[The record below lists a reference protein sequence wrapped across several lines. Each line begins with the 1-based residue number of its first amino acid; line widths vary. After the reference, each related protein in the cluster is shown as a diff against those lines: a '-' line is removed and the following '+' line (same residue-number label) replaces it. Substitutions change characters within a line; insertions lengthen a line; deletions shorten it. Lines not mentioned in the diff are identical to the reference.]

1 MASVTCVGIC
11 VWDLVLRVDRFPTAP
26 AKYRAVERR
35 EVGGGVAANAA
46 ATVAAL
52 GGEAALVSCVGS
64 DPTGRRIVED
74 LVAHGVDTT
83 AVRQVADRE
92 SPLSAVFVDES
103 GERWI
108 VNHASEDLFDRA
120 ELPVDAEFDGVDAVL
135 ADMRWPAAAVVA
147 FDAAR
152 RRGIPA
158 VLDCDHDPTRH
169 TEVLAGATHAVFSLP
184 TLVEFV
190 GRSDPTAALEAA
202 TDVTGGMPIAT
213 DGSRG
218 VYWLEH
224 GACRHLPALEVEV
237 VDTLGAGDVFHGA
250 FALALAESR
259 PVPEALEVAAAT
271 AALKCTRFGGRSGIP
286 TASEVQHL
294 LDEHHREQGK

>member
-11 VWDLVLRVDRFPTAP
+11 VWDLVMRVDRFPTAP
-26 AKYRAVERR
+26 AKYRAIERR

-52 GGEAALVSCVGS
+52 GGEASLLSCVGS
-64 DPTGRRIVED
+64 DSTGQRIVDD
-74 LVAHGVDTT
+74 LVARGVDATG
-83 AVRQVADRE
+83 VRRVADRE
-92 SPLSAVFVDES
+92 SPLSAVFVDAA

-108 VNHASEDLFDRA
+108 VNHVSDDLFERA
-120 ELPVDAEFDGVDAVL
+120 EPPTDAEFDGADAVL
-135 ADMRWPAAAVVA
+135 ADMRWPSAAVAA

-152 RRGIPA
+152 GRGVPA
-158 VLDCDHDPTRH
+158 VLDCDHDPTLY

-190 GRSDPTAALEAA
+190 GRSDPSAALEAA
-202 TDVTGGMPIAT
+202 RDVTGGMPIAT
-213 DGSRG
+213 DGGRG
-218 VYWLEH
+218 VYWLED
-224 GACRHLPALEVEV
+224 GACHHLPAFEVQV

-259 PVPEALEVAAAT
+259 PVPEALEVAGAA
-271 AALKCTRFGGRSGIP
+271 AAVKCTRFGGRSGIP
-286 TASEVQHL
+286 TRAEVDQL
-294 LDEHHREQGK
+294 LDEHQREQER